1 MSTLRWI
8 FKCVHVPSWSLCLL
22 VLLVPKWMFV
32 KLNQPLQL
40 TKGQYFFLNL
50 LRNLI
55 SVFHIKLLAW
65 SPSVCQS
72 VNLYLSGCPSLRRSI
87 CRSNYLFVI
96 LSLCRSVSLSVCQPV
111 CLSVRLYASLSASVC
126 LSVCMS
132 VCRPLSVCQPVWL
145 SVYLFVSLFFLPS
158 SL

>member
-55 SVFHIKLLAW
+55 SVFHINLLAW

-96 LSLCRSVSLSVCQPV
+96 LSLCQSL
-111 CLSVRLYASLSASVC
+111 SLSACLSVC
-126 LSVCMS
+126 LSVCQS
-132 VCRPLSVCQPVWL
+132 VGLCLSVSL
-145 SVYLFVSLFFLPS
+145 SDYLYICLSLCFSFHPLFNFFLFIRSFYPFVI
-158 SL
+158 